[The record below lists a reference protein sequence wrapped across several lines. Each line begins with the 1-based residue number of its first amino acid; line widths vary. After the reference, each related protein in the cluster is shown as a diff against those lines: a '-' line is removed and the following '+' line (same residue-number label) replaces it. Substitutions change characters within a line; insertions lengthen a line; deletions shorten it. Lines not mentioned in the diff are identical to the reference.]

1 MKKFLTILIGILLF
15 TVAGAQPVMI
25 DTAQDRYIKIDDV
38 KLHYKMWGKGEP
50 VLLLHGA
57 MEYWRSWKN
66 QIPVLAK
73 NHKVIVVDTR
83 GHGESTFTDRELS
96 YDLFANDMNQFIT
109 LLGYD
114 SINVVGFGDG
124 AIIGMMMAIR
134 RPGSVKRLVAIG
146 SNLKADTTAVY
157 PDVLEKVKQWDYEK
171 MAFYLQVKFKENPNP
186 LQLKE
191 MARRMQKLLLT
202 QPNMNYDDLDK
213 VICPT
218 LVMAGDRDLIKP
230 MHTQFIFENLPIG
243 QLCIIPGA
251 THYCISEKPSIVN
264 VAINDFLQLPQHP
277 VKR

>member
-186 LQLKE
+186 LQLKA

>member
-1 MKKFLTILIGILLF
+1 MF